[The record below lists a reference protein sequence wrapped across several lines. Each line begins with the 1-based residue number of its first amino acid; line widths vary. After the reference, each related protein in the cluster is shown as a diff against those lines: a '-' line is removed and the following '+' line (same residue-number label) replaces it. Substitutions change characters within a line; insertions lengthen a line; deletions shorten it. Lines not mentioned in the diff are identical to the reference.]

1 MHRSSLFHFT
11 YCCAHLQAGSST
23 LLDAVLIPKTH
34 QTCSVLRDFTLA
46 RPSGLSIGFPVAH
59 SFTTLSF
66 QCHVCV
72 LSHFSHLG
80 CFVTLWTV
88 DQQPPLS
95 MGFSRQEYRSG
106 LPCHPPGDLPDVVI
120 ECVSLRSSALAN
132 WFLTTTATLET
143 CSIWT
148 TLANLYKG
156 TLSTHTSPPALL
168 HFFPQPVSISPADIK
183 SSTH

>member
-106 LPCHPPGDLPDVVI
+106 LP
-120 ECVSLRSSALAN
+120 LAN

-168 HFFPQPVSISPADIK
+168 HFFPQPVSISPADVK